1 MVLKPLVGHADS
13 RSRVSR
19 AIREGRLPQVLLLTG
34 PAGIGKQRLALWIA
48 QLLYCERPGLEP
60 CGHCRGCRL
69 VLGLGHP
76 DLHWIVPIPRP
87 KAAEP
92 DKQIEEA
99 AEAIAEVLAERR
111 ASPLYLPPDGLSA
124 HGMATARLIARR
136 AALTPVEGKRKV
148 FVIGEAERLV
158 PQEANPEAANALLK
172 LLEEPPGDST
182 FVLTTAEPSRVLPT
196 IRSRAVPLRLG
207 RLTDHEVSG
216 FLAAHLEP
224 APPPA
229 ELGRIVTRAAGSIG
243 AALTQGDEAQ
253 AAQVAANAYLESVLS
268 GPAARFERALAQG
281 PWQARGNFTGMLDAL
296 AETLDDAARGAVG
309 VAGRRAVPAAL
320 RERTSPERL
329 LTALGLVAEARE
341 AAQGNVNPQLLLA
354 SLGEDLAEAL

>member
-1 MVLKPLVGHADS
+1 MVLKPLVGHGEA

-19 AIREGRLPQVLLLTG
+19 AIRAGRLPQVLILTG
-34 PAGIGKQRLALWIA
+34 PAGVGKQRLALWVA
-48 QLLYCERPGLEP
+48 QLLACERPGVEP
-60 CGHCRGCRL
+60 CGDCRGCRL

-92 DKQIEEA
+92 DKQVEEA

-111 ASPLYLPPDGLSA
+111 ASTLYLPPDGLSA
-124 HGMATARLIARR
+124 HGMATARLIARK

-172 LLEEPPGDST
+172 LLEEPPGDTT
-182 FVLTTAEPSRVLPT
+182 FMLTTAEPARVLPT

-207 RLTDHEVSG
+207 RLTDDEVSG
-216 FLAAHLEP
+216 FLRAHLDP
-224 APPPA
+224 APDPA
-229 ELGRIVTRAAGSIG
+229 GLERMVTRGAGSIG
-243 AALTQGDEAQ
+243 AALRQGDEAQ
-253 AAQVAANAYLESVLS
+253 AAQVAAVAYLESVLS
-268 GPAARFERALAQG
+268 GPVARLERALAQG
-281 PWQARGNFTGMLDAL
+281 PWQARGDFTGMLDAL
-296 AETLDDAARGAVG
+296 AETLGDAARGAVG
-309 VAGRRAVPAAL
+309 IAGRRPVPSAL
-320 RERTSPERL
+320 RERSSPERL
-329 LTALGLVAEARE
+329 LAGLALVAGARE

-354 SLGEDLAEAL
+354 SLGEELAEAL